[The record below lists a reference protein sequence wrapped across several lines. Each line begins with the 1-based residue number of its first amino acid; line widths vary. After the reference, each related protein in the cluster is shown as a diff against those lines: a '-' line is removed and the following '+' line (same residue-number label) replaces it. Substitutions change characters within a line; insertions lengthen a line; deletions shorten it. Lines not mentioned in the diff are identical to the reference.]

1 MKTDEQLNLVELEH
15 LPVKPPR
22 PGTPGEGI
30 YLELWRDYL
39 AAKPSRL
46 AWILRDAMSE
56 PTQRDATVCAS
67 FMVFMGCSGGNE
79 LAGRAQRL
87 LESSRMRPEEAFIA
101 SWALLNERRRG
112 VDHGLRAIE
121 FILAPEHPIR
131 HPSVGGCAVDWQ
143 KVPEISMQDIDVIEC
158 MVAWWGTA
166 DAFEMRSIA
175 EPMIDAAT
183 KKHLSEIFRRSEP

>member
-1 MKTDEQLNLVELEH
+1 MKIDEQLNLVELEH

-30 YLELWRDYL
+30 YLDLWRDYL
-39 AAKPSRL
+39 AANPRRL
-46 AWILRDAMSE
+46 DSILRDTMSE

-67 FMVFMGCSGGNE
+67 FMVFMGCNGGRD
-79 LAGRAQRL
+79 LAGNAQRL
-87 LESSRMRPEEAFIA
+87 LSSSRMRSHEAFMA
-101 SWALLNERRRG
+101 AWANLNERRRG

-121 FILAPEHPIR
+121 YILAPEHPIR

-143 KVPEISMQDIDVIEC
+143 KVPEITMQDIDVIEC
-158 MVAWWGTA
+158 MVVWWSTA
-166 DAFEMRSIA
+166 DAAEMRSIA
-175 EPMIDAAT
+175 EPMIEAAT